1 MVCDT
6 LCHVQNDVVAN
17 DPARIALL
25 RYVFCAGYLT
35 VTRGSPSQTKE
46 EVRKRTVHLALRRG
60 RRGEVDG
67 HMGVGRFCRLVES
80 VAVVIDP

>member
-1 MVCDT
+1 MVMVCDT
-6 LCHVQNDVVAN
+6 LGHLQNDVVAN

-46 EVRKRTVHLALRRG
+46 GVLKRTVHVALQREDR
-60 RRGEVDG
+60 EV
-67 HMGVGRFCRLVES
+67 R
-80 VAVVIDP
+80 